1 MGIKLT
7 RQELEQAEKIVT
19 AEIGERLGPGS
30 GLVKKSTAHPAM
42 AAAGEAE
49 AAARAAAR
57 GAAGSS
63 SSAGTGM
70 TGLKPP
76 YGDTAPASMICDI
89 Q

>member
-19 AEIGERLGPGS
+19 AEIGDKRGTGS
-30 GLVKKSTAHPAM
+30 GLVKQSTAHPAM

-57 GAAGSS
+57 TGSS
-63 SSAGTGM
+63 GHAGIM
-70 TGLKPP
+70 AGLKPP
-76 YGDTAPASMICDI
+76 YGDTTPASMICDI